1 MTIADNAVAMIP
13 LGGLGEIGKNMWA
26 LETSRDIVLIDTGVM
41 FPEDDMLGVDLV
53 IPDIAYLK
61 EKKDKVRGIVLT
73 HGHEDHIGALPYVL
87 RDIRVPVYGT
97 RLTLGLVRLRLQEH
111 SMQDTRL
118 IEVKAGERLRVG
130 DVGMELIHVNH
141 SIPDVIAL
149 AIDTPAGKIVFATD
163 FKFDQTPIDGKPTD
177 IQRLGEL
184 GNEGVLALFSDSTNA
199 ERPGYTRSEKYVGDG
214 FNRIFRT
221 AKGRV
226 VVATFASNVHRVQ
239 QVFDSA
245 AAVGRKVCVIGRS
258 MINVVTIAA
267 ELGYLRYPPKMLID
281 VNEVDRHPPE
291 EIVILS
297 TGSQGEPM
305 AALSRMAAA
314 EHRQVEIVPGDTVI
328 ISAHPIP
335 GNERSVGRTI
345 NQLYKL
351 GAEVIYQDDRG
362 IHVSGHAS
370 QEELKWMINLCKPR
384 FFVPIHGEYRM
395 LWHHGQLAQE
405 LGLPEENV
413 FLLDLGDVLQ
423 FSKTR
428 RGAQA
433 KVTGR
438 VAAGQVFVDGLGVG
452 DVGNVVLRDR
462 RQLSQDGILIVVV
475 AVDKQTGAIVSG
487 PDIVSRGFVYIR
499 ESEQLLDEARE
510 RVTDAISQLEAK
522 GPVQWN
528 TLKNSM
534 RDALTRFLYDRT
546 QRRPIILP
554 VVMEV
559 QGQSAEQR
567 AAGRA

>member
-163 FKFDQTPIDGKPTD
+163 FKFDQTSIDGKPTD

>member
-1 MTIADNAVAMIP
+1 MSMQRNAVAMIP
-13 LGGLGEIGKNMWA
+13 LGGLGEIGKNMWV
-26 LETSRDIVLIDTGVM
+26 LETARDILIIDTGVM

-53 IPDIAYLK
+53 IPDISYLR
-61 EKKDKVRGIVLT
+61 EKKDKVRGILLT

-87 RDIRVPVYGT
+87 REMQVPVYGT
-97 RLTLGLVRLRLQEH
+97 RLTLGLVRHRLQEH
-111 SMQDTRL
+111 AMQDTKL
-118 IEVKAGERLRVG
+118 VEVQAGERLRIGGLGV
-130 DVGMELIHVNH
+130 ELIHVNH

-149 AIDTPAGKIVFATD
+149 AVETKAGTLVFATD

-184 GNEGVLALFSDSTNA
+184 GAEGVLALFSDSTNA
-199 ERPGYTRSEKYVGDG
+199 ERPGYTKSEKVVGSG
-214 FNRIFRT
+214 IMEIFRT
-221 AKGRV
+221 ARGRV
-226 VVATFASNVHRVQ
+226 VLATFASNVHRVQ
-239 QVFDSA
+239 QVFDAA

-258 MINVVTIAA
+258 MINVVSIAT
-267 ELGYLRYPPKMLID
+267 ELGYLRFPEQMLVD
-281 VNEVDRHPPE
+281 VSDVHKYDHDQ
-291 EIVILS
+291 IVILS

-314 EHRQVEIVPGDTVI
+314 EHRQVEIMPGDTVI

-351 GAEVIYQDDRG
+351 GAEVIYKDDQG

-384 FFVPIHGEYRM
+384 YFVPIHGEYRM

-405 LGLPEENV
+405 VGIPEENV

-423 FSKTR
+423 FSGNKDK
-428 RGAQA
+428 QA
-433 KVTGR
+433 AVVGR
-438 VAAGQVFVDGLGVG
+438 VPAGQIFVDGLGVG

-462 RQLSQDGILIVVV
+462 RQLSQDGIVIALVTI
-475 AVDKQTGAIVSG
+475 DRQSGSIVSG

-499 ESEQLLDEARE
+499 ESEQLLDEAKS
-510 RVTDAISQLEAK
+510 RVEAALNGLDARQ
-522 GPVQWN
+522 VTQWN
-528 TLKNSM
+528 ALKNCM
-534 RDALTRFLYDRT
+534 RDALGRFLYERT

-559 QGQSAEQR
+559 QSGAQR
-567 AAGRA
+567 NG

>member
-1 MTIADNAVAMIP
+1 MATQSSAVSMIP
-13 LGGLGEIGKNMWA
+13 LGGLGEIGKNMWV
-26 LETSRDIVLIDTGVM
+26 LETDEDILIIDTGVM
-41 FPEDDMLGVDLV
+41 FPEDDMLGVDFV
-53 IPDIAYLK
+53 IPDISYLRDK
-61 EKKDKVRGIVLT
+61 HRKVRGILLT

-87 RDIRVPVYGT
+87 RDIDVPVYGT
-97 RLTLGLVRLRLQEH
+97 RLTLGLVKHRLQEH
-111 SMQDTRL
+111 GMQASRL
-118 IEVKAGERLRVG
+118 VEVRAGDRLRIG
-130 DVGMELIHVNH
+130 KLGIELIHVNH

-149 AIDTPAGKIVFATD
+149 AVDSPAGIIVFATD

-177 IQRLGEL
+177 VQRLGEL
-184 GNEGVLALFSDSTNA
+184 GAEGVLALFSDSTNA
-199 ERPGYTRSEKYVGDG
+199 ERPGYTKSEKVVGAG
-214 FNRIFRT
+214 FMEIFRT

-239 QVFDSA
+239 QVFDAA

-258 MINVVTIAA
+258 MTNVVTIAA
-267 ELGYLRYPPKMLID
+267 ELGYLHFPEPMLID
-281 VNEVDRHPPE
+281 VSDVHKYPHEQ
-291 EIVILS
+291 IVILS

-314 EHRQVEIVPGDTVI
+314 EHRQVEIMAGDTVI

-351 GAEVIYQDDRG
+351 GAEVIYEDSRG

-370 QEELKWMINLCKPR
+370 QEELKWMINLCRPR
-384 FFVPIHGEYRM
+384 YFVPIHGEFRM

-405 LGLPEENV
+405 VGIPQENI
-413 FLLDLGDVLQ
+413 FLLDVGDVLQ
-423 FSKTR
+423 FPTDKDKPAAVV
-428 RGAQA
+428 G
-433 KVTGR
+433 KVP
-438 VAAGQVFVDGLGVG
+438 AGPVFVDGLGVG

-475 AVDKQTGAIVSG
+475 ALDKKSGEIVSG

-499 ESEQLLDEARE
+499 ESEQLLE
-510 RVTDAISQLEAK
+510 EAK
-522 GPVQWN
+522 VRVEEALAQLDEKQSTQWN
-528 TLKNSM
+528 ALKNCM
-534 RDALTRFLYDRT
+534 RDTLSRFLYERT

-559 QGQSAEQR
+559 GAID
-567 AAGRA
+567 

>member
-1 MTIADNAVAMIP
+1 MAIENNAVAMIP

-26 LETSRDIVLIDTGVM
+26 LETAQDILLIDTGVM

-53 IPDIAYLK
+53 IPETTYLRDN
-61 EKKDKVRGIVLT
+61 KDKVRGILLT

-87 RDIRVPVYGT
+87 RDIQVPVYGT
-97 RLTLGLVRLRLQEH
+97 RLTLGLVRHRLQEH
-111 SMQDTRL
+111 NVRDTNL
-118 IEVKAGERLRVG
+118 IEVRAGERLRIGGVG
-130 DVGMELIHVNH
+130 VELIHVNH

-149 AIDTPAGKIVFATD
+149 AIDTPAGLIVFATD

-184 GNEGVLALFSDSTNA
+184 GAKGVLALFSDSTNA
-199 ERPGYTRSEKYVGDG
+199 ERPGYTKSEKFVGDG
-214 FNRIFRT
+214 FHRIFT
-221 AKGRV
+221 SAKGRV

-239 QVFDSA
+239 QVFDAA

-258 MINVVTIAA
+258 MINVVTIAS
-267 ELGYLRYPPKMLID
+267 ELGYLQFPPDMLVD
-281 VNEVDRHPPE
+281 VLDVDDHLPE
-291 EIVILS
+291 QVVILS

-351 GAEVIYQDDRG
+351 GAEVIYQEERG

-384 FFVPIHGEYRM
+384 YFVPIHGEYRM

-405 LGLPEENV
+405 LGMPEENV
-413 FLLDLGDVLQ
+413 FLLELGDVLQ
-423 FSKTR
+423 FSKSR
-428 RGAQA
+428 RNVQA

-462 RQLSQDGILIVVV
+462 RQLSQDGILIAVVTI
-475 AVDKQTGAIVSG
+475 DKRTGAVVSG

-499 ESEQLLDEARE
+499 ESEPLLEEARA
-510 RVTDAISQLEAK
+510 RVAETVARLEARQTM
-522 GPVQWN
+522 QWN
-528 TLKNSM
+528 ALKNGM
-534 RDALTRFLYDRT
+534 RDTLSKFLYERT

-559 QGQSAEQR
+559 
-567 AAGRA
+567 

>member
-1 MTIADNAVAMIP
+1 MAIQNNAVAMIP

-26 LETSRDIVLIDTGVM
+26 LETANDIILIDAGVM

-53 IPDIAYLK
+53 IPDTTYLSDNK
-61 EKKDKVRGIVLT
+61 NKVRGIILT

-97 RLTLGLVRLRLQEH
+97 RLTLGLVRNRLQEH
-111 SMQDTRL
+111 NMLQDTKL
-118 IEVKAGERLRVG
+118 VEVQAGERLRVG
-130 DVGMELIHVNH
+130 GLGIELIHVNH

-149 AIDTPAGKIVFATD
+149 AIDTPAGIIIFATD

-177 IQRLGEL
+177 VQRLGEL
-184 GNEGVLALFSDSTNA
+184 GAKGVLALFSDSTNA
-199 ERPGYTRSEKYVGDG
+199 EKPGYTKSEKAVGAG
-214 FNRIFRT
+214 FNRIFGK

-226 VVATFASNVHRVQ
+226 VVASFASNVHRLQ
-239 QVFDSA
+239 QVFDAS

-258 MINVVTIAA
+258 MINVVSIAS
-267 ELGYLRYPPKMLID
+267 ELGYLQFPQDMLVEISD
-281 VNEVDRHPPE
+281 VERHDPDK
-291 EIVILS
+291 IVILS

-351 GAEVIYQDDRG
+351 GAEVIYEEAQG

-384 FFVPIHGEYRM
+384 YFVPIHGEYRM

-405 LGLPEENV
+405 MGMAEEDV
-413 FLLDLGDVLQ
+413 FLLDLGDVLE
-423 FSKTR
+423 FSRTR
-428 RGAQA
+428 RNVRA

-438 VAAGQVFVDGLGVG
+438 VPAGQVFVDGLGVG

-462 RQLSQDGILIVVV
+462 RQLSQDGILIAVV
-475 AVDKQTGAIVSG
+475 AIDKQTGAIASG

-499 ESEQLLDEARE
+499 ESEQLLDEAKQ
-510 RVTDAISQLEAK
+510 RVAETLSQLEA
-522 GPVQWN
+522 PQRMQWN

-534 RDALTRFLYDRT
+534 RDTLGRFLYGRT

-554 VVMEV
+554 VVIEV
-559 QGQSAEQR
+559 
-567 AAGRA
+567 

>member
-1 MTIADNAVAMIP
+1 MDIQRNAVAMIP

-26 LETSRDIVLIDTGVM
+26 LETAQDILVIDTGVM

-53 IPDIAYLK
+53 IPDISYLRENK
-61 EKKDKVRGIVLT
+61 HKVRGIVLT

-87 RDIRVPVYGT
+87 RDIKVPVYGT
-97 RLTLGLVRLRLQEH
+97 RLTLGLVRHRLQEH
-111 SMQDTRL
+111 NMRDTKL
-118 IEVKAGERLRVG
+118 NEVRAGERLRISG
-130 DVGMELIHVNH
+130 FGIELVHVNH

-149 AIDTPAGKIVFATD
+149 AIDTPAGTIVFATD

-177 IQRLGEL
+177 VQRLAEL
-184 GNEGVLALFSDSTNA
+184 GSKGVLALFSDSTNA
-199 ERPGYTRSEKYVGDG
+199 ERPGYTKSEKVIGDG
-214 FNRIFRT
+214 FMETFRT
-221 AKGRV
+221 APGRV

-239 QVFDSA
+239 QVFDAA

-258 MINVVTIAA
+258 MINVVSIAS
-267 ELGYLRYPPKMLID
+267 ELGYLRFPEHMLVD
-281 VNEVDRHPPE
+281 VSDVHRHPHE
-291 EIVILS
+291 QIVILS

-351 GAEVIYQDDRG
+351 GAEVIYEESRG

-370 QEELKWMINLCKPR
+370 QEELKWMIHLCKPR
-384 FFVPIHGEYRM
+384 YFVPIHGEYRM
-395 LWHHGQLAQE
+395 LWHHGQIAQQ
-405 LGLPEENV
+405 LGIPEENV

-423 FSKTR
+423 FPADKNE
-428 RGAQA
+428 AA
-433 KVTGR
+433 AVTGR
-438 VAAGQVFVDGLGVG
+438 VPAGQVFVDGLGVG

-462 RQLSQDGILIVVV
+462 RQLSQDGILIAVV
-475 AVDKQTGAIVSG
+475 AIDKRTGAIVSG

-499 ESEQLLDEARE
+499 ESEQLLEEARG
-510 RVTDAISQLEAK
+510 RVGEALAQLDDK
-522 GPVQWN
+522 QMTQWG

-534 RDALTRFLYDRT
+534 RDTLSRFLYERT

-559 QGQSAEQR
+559 
-567 AAGRA
+567 